1 MLAPGFTCICIDV
14 EVPWG
19 SADGEHK
26 STWHCFASKHI
37 HRCSWSRHWGSLA
50 TMFGIAAST
59 VVKLVLYW
67 TLDIRHIRKIY
78 LALALMYEFVSNQL
92 RCVITRPVYV
102 KQKMFY
108 KKNIFWFYI
117 IFNVDKCFKTIM
129 YYYYLLTLF
138 KTQRV
143 NSANCPTHNT
153 KLIL

>member
-1 MLAPGFTCICIDV
+1 MDIWLICGPVELLSSWFWMLDA
-14 EVPWG
+14 
-19 SADGEHK
+19 SAFLCVF
-26 STWHCFASKHI
+26 SSILF
-37 HRCSWSRHWGSLA
+37 
-50 TMFGIAAST
+50 T